1 MLDFNFCSIQSP
13 FKNGA
18 MKEMQQIDENPFAQF
33 KSNTNRNGDSKVLS
47 EGLHVTGPYLERVQR
62 VQLHPSIIDCGCMHP
77 SIFQL
82 DASDHCFRVKI
93 FFS

>member
-33 KSNTNRNGDSKVLS
+33 KSNTNRNGDTKVLS
-47 EGLHVTGPYLERVQR
+47 EGLHVMNVVCNVPCVVE
-62 VQLHPSIIDCGCMHP
+62 
-77 SIFQL
+77 
-82 DASDHCFRVKI
+82 
-93 FFS
+93 FSTIVLMA